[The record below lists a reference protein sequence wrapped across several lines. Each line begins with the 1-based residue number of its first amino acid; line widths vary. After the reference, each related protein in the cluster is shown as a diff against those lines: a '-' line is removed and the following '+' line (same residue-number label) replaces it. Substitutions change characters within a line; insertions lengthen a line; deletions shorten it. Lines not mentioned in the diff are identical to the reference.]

1 MTFATIDRYQAL
13 RVVAPDGSE
22 VRVLCQTERG
32 SMAHFSLPAGAVSR
46 AVAHRSVD
54 EVWYFVR
61 GRGRMWRKRHEQE
74 DIIEV
79 REGISVSIE
88 VGTQFQFR
96 CDGSEELAAVAVTMP
111 PWPGD
116 GEAYAVAGTWEPTV

>member
-1 MTFATIDRYQAL
+1 MPFAAIDRAQAL
-13 RVVAPDGSE
+13 RVTAPDGSE
-22 VRVLCQTERG
+22 VRVLCQTTRG

-54 EVWYFVR
+54 EIWYFVG
-61 GRGRMWRKRHEQE
+61 GRGRMWRRWHEAE
-74 DIIEV
+74 EVIEV
-79 REGISVSIE
+79 GKGISVSIE

-96 CDGSEELAAVAVTMP
+96 CDSTEELSAVAVTMP